1 MDNRKIE
8 CFAVSVNYDGTR
20 LASGGLD
27 GNVKVWDTGS
37 ISATL
42 KENNEPNTESVGL
55 SKPLKRPL
63 CTVSRHN
70 GAVTCVKFSPDGRY
84 LATGSDDKI
93 VLIWE
98 RDLQARPK
106 QFGDTEADLEHW
118 TVRKRLVAHDND
130 VQDMCWSPDGSLLV
144 SVGLDRLIIIW
155 SGVTFER
162 IKRYDIHQSMVKGVV
177 FDPANKFFA
186 TASDDRS
193 VRIFRY
199 YRKQSENSYEF
210 QMEHVVMEPFRKSP
224 LTSYFRR
231 MTWSPDGQHIAVP
244 NATNG
249 PVTSVAV
256 INRGDWGTDLSL
268 IGHEAPCEVCS
279 FAPRLFNTDVKNDN
293 NSNVSTILATGGQD
307 RTLAIWSTATS
318 KPLVVAQN
326 IVQDPITDMCW
337 SPTANTLYVSSLD
350 GAITCIVFDK
360 NELGIVAGTDVNLSQ
375 LHRYGGDRESAILPE
390 TVEQLLLEE
399 KATPLTDKK
408 KVLPANNVFS
418 GQRITP
424 ESTVATSSTPKKD
437 LEAVSTRLNLQS
449 QKVTT
454 KDGKKRVAPLLVSS
468 SNNGSTLPATTPV
481 LSLDRKRNTRISRPN
496 YSMPRLGVQSAIHGL
511 RSRSNKLHEE
521 ARDFEDQD
529 NDNEDMALGI
539 EALTDNQTN
548 ISAASVKRQKSKM
561 RRIVNER
568 RYPYSLRNISL
579 LPEVLFNNH
588 GAMNAKVSKFVGLG
602 FEESHQNPS
611 GEYLTSSAIE
621 VLDDEFFFEVVV
633 RTFQVNRIVDG
644 EKVQD
649 SVTIEVRNGASWPQD
664 DENPI
669 EENNRVDFQ
678 DPTIVSV
685 TSNLNLKDRLFQLYY
700 PFKVQHV
707 VPLVGLQETFILLAS
722 LQGTVHIISY
732 PSGRNICAPIEL
744 AETILLVQFKNCH
757 LMVLTCS
764 GLLYVW
770 KLING
775 KLHGVITRVSIA
787 TILNCQVTLPAITGD
802 KRPRKSAD
810 VPQVTTL
817 SIKCLELGEDGMPY
831 VLLED
836 DSTVYKYCAN
846 LMVWTKVVEPWYFH
860 VVNEIENVPFS
871 TRGFLLVNGFNNFKN
886 SIIAGSNKRYVFDES
901 TETLQTVMKQRYQ
914 EQLDL

>member
-8 CFAVSVNYDGTR
+8 CFAVSVNHDGTR

-37 ISATL
+37 IIATL
-42 KENNEPNTESVGL
+42 KETGDSKNEPAGL
-55 SKPLKRPL
+55 GAPLRRPL
-63 CTVSRHN
+63 CTASRHN

-106 QFGDTEADLEHW
+106 QFGDAEADLEHW

-199 YRKQSENSYEF
+199 YRKQTENSYEF
-210 QMEHVVMEPFRKSP
+210 QIEHVVMEPFRKSP

-279 FAPRLFNTDVKNDN
+279 FAPRLFTTDRNDN
-293 NSNVSTILATGGQD
+293 NSPVSTVLATGGQD

-337 SPTANTLYVSSLD
+337 SPSADSLYVSSLD

-360 NELGIVAGTDVNLSQ
+360 NELGIVAGKDVNLSQ

-408 KVLPANNVFS
+408 EALSTSNAAS
-418 GQRITP
+418 RAAP
-424 ESTVATSSTPKKD
+424 EAAAAISTAPKND
-437 LEAVSTRLNLQS
+437 PEAASTRLNLQS

-468 SNNGSTLPATTPV
+468 SNNGSNLPATTPV
-481 LSLDRKRNTRISRPN
+481 LSLDRKRNTRVSRPN
-496 YSMPRLGVQSAIHGL
+496 YSIPRLGVQSAIHGL
-511 RSRSNKLHEE
+511 RSKSNKSHEG
-521 ARDFEDQD
+521 ARDVEDQD

-539 EALTDNQTN
+539 DALTDNQAN
-548 ISAASVKRQKSKM
+548 VSAASVKRQKSKM
-561 RRIVNER
+561 RRIVHER
-568 RYPYSLRNISL
+568 RYPYSLRNVSL
-579 LPEVLFNNH
+579 LPEALFNNH
-588 GAMNAKVSKFVGLG
+588 AAMNSEVSKFVGLG
-602 FEESHQNPS
+602 FDDSSQKVTS
-611 GEYLTSSAIE
+611 GEYLTSGAIE
-621 VLDDEFFFEVVV
+621 VLDDEFLFEVVV
-633 RTFQVNRIVDG
+633 RTFQVARIVDG
-644 EKVQD
+644 EKMQD

-685 TSNLNLKDRLFQLYY
+685 TSNLNPKDRLFQLYY
-700 PFKVQHV
+700 PFKIQHV
-707 VPLVGLQETFILLAS
+707 VPLVGQETYILLAS
-722 LQGTVHIISY
+722 LQGTVHIMSY
-732 PSGRNICAPIEL
+732 PSGLCICPPIEL

-764 GLLYVW
+764 GLIYVW

-775 KLHGVITRVSIA
+775 KLYGVITRVSVA
-787 TILNCQVTLPAITGD
+787 TVLNCKVTLPATTSD

-810 VPQVTTL
+810 VPQVATL
-817 SIKCLELGEDGMPY
+817 LIKCLELGEDGMPY

-836 DSTVYKYCAN
+836 DSTVYKYSADI
-846 LMVWTKVVEPWYFH
+846 MAWMKMVEPWYFH
-860 VVNEIENVPFS
+860 VVDDIGNVPIS
-871 TRGFLLVNGFNNFKN
+871 TRGFLFVNGFDNFKK
-886 SIIAGSNKRYVFDES
+886 SIISGSQKRYVFDED
-901 TETLQTVMKQRYQ
+901 TETLRTVMKQRYQ